1 MILIFKC
8 DLTKLFWIWCKV
20 AKAGIHNVYISFII
34 FSLILNWLYTFFSA
48 VKDQLFQCASS
59 IIQHKYNFK
68 MDSCLTSLIWN
79 NAMHSVGLNQC
90 IEHGSQ
96 LLKDMIIGQDEGVQ
110 QYDELFNQY
119 LQNRIRCCKPSI
131 KTLIFLVKKRSK
143 FINSLKTKQ
152 KLLNWLTGD
161 EAQHW
166 SYLIKVLL
174 WLRFKNWFLVE
185 LRHSA

>member
-1 MILIFKC
+1 MFFAFFLKLYSSSCYNKGRGVFAILRYQFYNVQ
-8 DLTKLFWIWCKV
+8 LNKL
-20 AKAGIHNVYISFII
+20 II
-34 FSLILNWLYTFFSA
+34 YFFFSA

-131 KTLIFLVKKRSK
+131 KTLIFLVKKRPK

-166 SYLIKVLL
+166 SFLIKVLL
-174 WLRFKNWFLVE
+174 
-185 LRHSA
+185 